1 MSMIQYTS
9 FICIYSLFI
18 SWEIIFE
25 RMDKMK
31 CDVLKENIELNDNKN
46 TYYDNILE

>member
-1 MSMIQYTS
+1 MVYS